1 VEPGFVGS
9 GFFVWPDIASGKR
22 MTSAA
27 KMRFFM
33 AEIIATAVNWQ
44 QMIENT
50 GKILVFRACVAGL
63 QYR

>member
-1 VEPGFVGS
+1 
-9 GFFVWPDIASGKR
+9 

-27 KMRFFM
+27 KMSFFM
-33 AEIIATAVNWQ
+33 AEIIAAAVNWQ